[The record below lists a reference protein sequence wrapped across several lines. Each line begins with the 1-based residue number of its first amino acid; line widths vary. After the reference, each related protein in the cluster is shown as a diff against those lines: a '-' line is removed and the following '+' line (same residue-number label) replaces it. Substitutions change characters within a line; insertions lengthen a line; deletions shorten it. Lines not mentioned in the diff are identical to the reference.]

1 MDQQIIRRKLA
12 PARDVAVPGG
22 AGRGWGLALARA
34 ARDSLGLR
42 LDCAPVRVGSGSLA
56 ELLERAPERALILLL
71 EGPGG
76 GGGVL
81 MLCPETL
88 AALIE
93 VQTLGKVTALPV
105 PPRKPTRTDAAMV
118 AEWADRALAG
128 LEEALLADDDLVWT
142 DGFRQAGFLDEPR
155 PLALVLE
162 DVPWQIMQADCDL
175 GGLRRGQILLA
186 LPTEG
191 RGRQPQRPLP
201 AARPEQ
207 DESADFAVALEEQVM
222 AAEAQVQAELLRLTM
237 PLGELMSLK
246 PGQVLPLPDAA
257 LDRIDLCGVDGRLCA
272 QGRLG
277 QQRGMRAVRIAQC
290 GEVRPGVAEA
300 SGAPVPLA
308 RAG

>member
-12 PARDVAVPGG
+12 PARAATAPGG
-22 AGRGWGLALARA
+22 AGRGWALALARA
-34 ARDSLGLR
+34 ARDSLGLT
-42 LDCAPVRVGSGSLA
+42 LDCAPVRVSRGSLA
-56 ELLERAPERALILLL
+56 ELLEQVPERALILLL

-93 VQTLGKVTALPV
+93 VQALGKVTALPV
-105 PPRKPTRTDAAMV
+105 PARRPTRTDAAMV

-128 LEEALLADDDLVWT
+128 LEEALQADEDLVWT
-142 DGFRQAGFLDEPR
+142 DSFRQAGFLDEPR

-162 DVPWQIMQADCDL
+162 DVPWQILQADCDL
-175 GGLRRGQILLA
+175 GGMRHGRILLA
-186 LPTEG
+186 LPAEG

-201 AARPEQ
+201 LAGPEEGAGFAAT
-207 DESADFAVALEEQVM
+207 LEAQVL
-222 AAEAQVQAELLRLTM
+222 AAEAQLRAELLRLTL

-277 QQRGMRAVRIAQC
+277 QQRGMRAVRLAQC
-290 GEVRPGVAEA
+290 GEGRPTMAEAPGVPA
-300 SGAPVPLA
+300 PLA
-308 RAG
+308 RVG